1 MKQMKA
7 RLRMLSALF
16 LVTFAVS
23 AACTPEET
31 VRISASPAPASRTP
45 AATTATPSRTP
56 TAVPTTPAPTP
67 SPAATPTP
75 TTSPGSTP
83 NAACP
88 PQTGGSS
95 ANRALLTAIRIAHNP
110 GFDRLVFEF
119 SPSTGPGTYGV
130 PPYTIEVASSFAGPS
145 GQPVTVLGNA
155 FFRVRF
161 QNTDA
166 HTANGTPTLASTDL
180 KPTTPLIKEVRLV
193 EDFEATVVWGV
204 GLDHLVCPSVLTL
217 TGPVR
222 VVFDFPTPP

>member
-1 MKQMKA
+1 MRQMKH
-7 RLRMLSALF
+7 RLRLATALF
-16 LVTFAVS
+16 VVTFAVA

-31 VRISASPAPASRTP
+31 VRISASPTV
-45 AATTATPSRTP
+45 AATTPAPTTAAPSRTP
-56 TAVPTTPAPTP
+56 TAAPTTAAP
-67 SPAATPTP
+67 SPTATPTATP

-88 PQTGGSS
+88 AQTGGST

-130 PPYTIEVASSFAGPS
+130 PPYTIDVASSFAGPS

-155 FFRVRF
+155 YFRVRF

-166 HTANGTPTLASTDL
+166 HTASGTPTLASTDL
-180 KPTTPLIKEVRLV
+180 KPTTPLIKEARLV

-217 TGPVR
+217 SGPVR